1 MQCTLHE
8 TPSAGPPAFSPIFSV
23 ISGDFFLLLLF
34 LFFFFFFFLLV
45 CTSYMH
51 VKIFFITSPRLIL
64 NRLHYSFVRSKL
76 DILHPI
82 VSFVDEMN
90 IF

>member
-1 MQCTLHE
+1 MQCNAMHIARNTVGW
-8 TPSAGPPAFSPIFSV
+8 PSDILTNFQRHFWRLFLVVLP
-23 ISGDFFLLLLF
+23 LLL
-34 LFFFFFFFLLV
+34 FLLV

-76 DILHPI
+76 VILHPI